1 VISALGLGAAFGLG
15 CFLVVRAGWRRRPD
29 LAVALAGVE
38 RRVGSPLPSSVDE
51 RIGGRLLAALGTALG
66 HVGPNPDLRVTGRSA
81 ERLAFE
87 RLSAGLAGLAV
98 PAVLGLLMASQG
110 VAVPPTAVVGV
121 SLALAVGG
129 FQLPVLLLRRDA
141 ARRRADFTAALS
153 SYLDLVNVVLA
164 GGAGTETALAA
175 AADAGDGWTFAEIRA
190 SLGRSRALRRSPWD
204 GFAELADELGV
215 AELRQL
221 AGTVRLAGQHGA
233 RVRASLEAKAAT
245 MRAHQL
251 AKIEA
256 AAQSATERMALPTVL
271 LFTGFLLFVGYPAM
285 AEIVGGSSW

>member
-1 VISALGLGAAFGLG
+1 VITALALGAAFGFG
-15 CFLVVRAGWRRRPD
+15 CFLVVRATWRRRPD
-29 LAVALAGVE
+29 LAIALAGVD
-38 RRVGSPLPSSVDE
+38 RRIGSPPPASLDE
-51 RIGGRLLAALGTALG
+51 RIGRHLVSALGAAVGEASG
-66 HVGPNPDLRVTGRSA
+66 HPDLRVTGRSP

-87 RLSAGLAGLAV
+87 RLAAALAGLAMPV
-98 PAVLGLLMASQG
+98 VLGLLMATQG
-110 VAVPPTAVVGV
+110 VAVPASAVVV
-121 SLALAVGG
+121 VALALALAG
-129 FQLPVLLLRRDA
+129 FQLPVFLLGRAAAQRRS
-141 ARRRADFTAALS
+141 DFTAALS

-175 AADAGDGWTFAEIRA
+175 AADAGDGWAFAEIRT

-204 GFAELADELGV
+204 GFAELADDLGV

-251 AKIEA
+251 ARIEA
-256 AAQSATERMALPTVL
+256 SAQSATERMALPTVL

-285 AEIVGGSSW
+285 AEIVGGSNW